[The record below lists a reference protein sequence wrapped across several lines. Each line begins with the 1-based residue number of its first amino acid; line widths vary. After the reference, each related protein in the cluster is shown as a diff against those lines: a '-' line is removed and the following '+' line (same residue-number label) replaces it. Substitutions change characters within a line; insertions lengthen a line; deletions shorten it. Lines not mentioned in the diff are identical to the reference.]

1 MMNWKDILKEK
12 TNKESIEKEAGAV
25 TTNSVSSISGKL
37 FNITYG
43 GKKHGKKKKD
53 KEEND

>member
-1 MMNWKDILKEK
+1 MKWQDILKEK

-25 TTNSVSSISGKL
+25 TTTSPSAVSGKL

-43 GKKHGKKKKD
+43 GKKRGKKKKD

>member
-1 MMNWKDILKEK
+1 MNWKDILKEK

-25 TTNSVSSISGKL
+25 TTTSPSAVSGKL
-37 FNITYG
+37 FNISYG